1 MQLLESC
8 EDILTQMAGSPA
20 LLPSGYPCAQSSDAV
35 VMGKA
40 DPKTMSVPFVIV
52 TRSNQLNRHGNKV
65 QIVPTADGKHQG
77 MRLDNYKTNP
87 VVLFDHGMSGLPL
100 PIGVSEDK
108 QGNSTIKLFNSKAE
122 GTVFFSQRLP
132 DAVQIYALVDEGIL
146 RTASI
151 SFLPL
156 KAQRIVQKPGQQEVG
171 DNGEPIMN
179 LQTPWMPL
187 DFLESDMLEWSVV
200 GIPADPGAVR
210 KFLDRGK
217 INTEKLTFGVRQA
230 LAHMAEAKPCW
241 APGWSAPSGQV
252 LVQSANIQMGGLTP
266 PHDLAVTIKDILG
279 EMLNQKFDAAF
290 ERLSVRV
297 DQSESQNTTPAVP
310 RTEAVSTDAAHT
322 PEQGISP
329 EDSAQKIAAE
339 SQALLL
345 KGVSQMLSEAIAPVK
360 QTLASVVERQSE
372 LGARLENMTG
382 KV

>member
-1 MQLLESC
+1 MQLLENC

-65 QIVPTADGKHQG
+65 QIAPTADGKHQG

-156 KAQRIVQKPGQQEVG
+156 KAQRIVQKQGQQEVG

-230 LAHMAEAKPCW
+230 LTHMAEAKPCW
-241 APGWSAPSGQV
+241 APGWTAPSQPQV
-252 LVQSANIQMGGLTP
+252 LVQSANFQMAGGL
-266 PHDLAVTIKDILG
+266 DLAAEMREMFSSMKDSLA
-279 EMLNQKFDAAF
+279 QH
-290 ERLSVRV
+290 SSRV
-297 DQSESQNTTPAVP
+297 DALVAQNTTPAVP
-310 RTEAVSTDAAHT
+310 RTEAVSTDAANT
-322 PEQGISP
+322 QEQGISP

-360 QTLASVVERQSE
+360 QTLASVVERQNS

-382 KV
+382 RV